1 MNKETPL
8 FLESLKFRKS
18 RKFTVFCSHPIGASC
33 MLYGRLQG
41 FIPRKPAKF
50 QDHILRLH
58 TVRLVHACLALV
70 WLMSAT
76 LRVYTLTSSLVTL
89 CRCVDLRA
97 YSTDWSAFGLPGNY
111 RMRQFQLCV
120 QKGKRRSGRHSNSV
134 SRQKMCQ
141 NGHNAFRKAYGNLR
155 GKWEMGQESR

>member
-8 FLESLKFRKS
+8 FLKSLKFRKS
-18 RKFTVFCSHPIGASC
+18 SSHPIGACC

-58 TVRLVHACLALV
+58 TVRLVHVCLALV

-97 YSTDWSAFGLPGNY
+97 YSTGSGPIARPLRSHHHARHLTRHDYKDFLRFAGLD
-111 RMRQFQLCV
+111 
-120 QKGKRRSGRHSNSV
+120 KDRHLGFTPAWPTWHV
-134 SRQKMCQ
+134 PAPKITITWCQ
-141 NGHNAFRKAYGNLR
+141 NSWK
-155 GKWEMGQESR
+155 